1 MAKRTRPW
9 PARNP
14 ICIATL
20 DEHGNAVCACP
31 PTPPAPADES
41 RYDDALGVTL
51 LSLLGRRRFL
61 TAAAGGATSLMLA
74 ACGASQAAN
83 TATTGSSTSAAA
95 VASRSTA
102 LTTSS
107 LASAATTA
115 SSASSSAASALA
127 TTSSAMSTSSS
138 ASLAATSS
146 TTASTTI
153 STSVATTSS
162 ASAAAASSTSGAQW
176 VYVFNVGSQD
186 VTILDAATNK
196 VLATRPLG
204 AAVRWLSDEQRYWDG
219 QRVWTYDFPD
229 NKLEAIA
236 IDPKTVQVVERI
248 DTGTLGPGHS
258 LMLTPDFKSAYVN
271 AAGSNVINVIDVAS
285 KAVRDKIAVN
295 AFPCDCHLTPDGKF
309 GFTPERD
316 ADSVAKFDTSTN
328 KIVKRMDFPKGSKP
342 YMLRVSPD
350 GKEVWVQAAG
360 NNTNNIVDPDAMT
373 ILHSEADGQSPVTN
387 AWSPDGK
394 YVLLTHEKD
403 ETVTVYDAATQ
414 KVLKKITVGQDSTNI
429 GFTPDSKKAFIAVSG
444 ANTVAVIDMTSLTV
458 ITQVKAGKS
467 PQGLIVMPAPEGGLS

>member
-20 DEHGNAVCACP
+20 DDHGNAVCACP
-31 PTPPAPADES
+31 SAPPPAPPQDS
-41 RYDDALGVTL
+41 IYDDALGTTL

-83 TATTGSSTSAAA
+83 AATPGSSTSAGT
-95 VASRSTA
+95 VASRSVATTA
-102 LTTSS
+102 G
-107 LASAATTA
+107 AGTTA
-115 SSASSSAASALA
+115 SSAITTTTGSAIASA
-127 TTSSAMSTSSS
+127 TS
-138 ASLAATSS
+138 
-146 TTASTTI
+146 TASQNTTI
-153 STSVATTSS
+153 STSVATTN
-162 ASAAAASSTSGAQW
+162 SAATVSSTGGAQW

-204 AAVRWLSDEQRYWDG
+204 AAVRWLSNEQRYWDG
-219 QRVWTYDFPD
+219 QHVWTYDFPD
-229 NKLEAIA
+229 NKLVAIA
-236 IDPKTVQVVERI
+236 IDPKTVQVVSRI

-258 LMLTPDFKSAYVN
+258 LMLTPDFKTAYVN
-271 AAGSNVINVIDVAS
+271 AAGSNAINVIDVAT
-285 KAVRDKIAVN
+285 KAVKDKIEVGS
-295 AFPCDCHLTPDGKF
+295 FPCDCHLSPDGKF
-309 GFTPERD
+309 GYTPERD
-316 ADSVAKFDTSTN
+316 QDTVAKFDTSTN
-328 KIVKRMDFPKGSKP
+328 KIIKRMDFPKGSKP

-360 NNTNNIVDPDAMT
+360 NNTNNIVDPDNLT

-403 ETVTVYDAATQ
+403 ETVTVYDAKSQ
-414 KVLKKITVGQDSTNI
+414 KMLKRITVGQDSTNI
-429 GFTPDSKKAFIAVSG
+429 GFTPDGKKAFIAVTG
-444 ANTVAVIDMTSLTV
+444 ANSVAIIDLASLTV
-458 ITQVKAGKS
+458 VTQVPAGKS

>member
-20 DEHGNAVCACP
+20 DDHGNAVCACP
-31 PTPPAPADES
+31 PESPPTPPEES

-51 LSLLGRRRFL
+51 IALLGRRRFL
-61 TAAAGGATSLMLA
+61 TAAAGGATSLVLA

-83 TATTGSSTSAAA
+83 AATPGSSASAAA
-95 VASRSTA
+95 VASSSIA
-102 LTTSS
+102 LTSN
-107 LASAATTA
+107 TA
-115 SSASSSAASALA
+115 SSASAAATATGSAAASL
-127 TTSSAMSTSSS
+127 TSSAGS
-138 ASLAATSS
+138 AAP
-146 TTASTTI
+146 TTAATTI
-153 STSVATTSS
+153 SSSVATTSS
-162 ASAAAASSTSGAQW
+162 AAAAAASSTSGAQW

-204 AAVRWLSDEQRYWDG
+204 AAVRWLSNEQRYWDG
-219 QRVWTYDFPD
+219 QHIWTYDFPN
-229 NKLEAIA
+229 NKLVALA

-258 LMLTPDFKSAYVN
+258 LMLAPDYKTAYVN
-271 AAGSNVINVIDVAS
+271 AAGSNAINVIDVAS
-285 KAVRDKIAVN
+285 KAVRDKIEVGS
-295 AFPCDCHLTPDGKF
+295 FPCDCHLSPDGKF
-309 GFTPERD
+309 GYTPERD
-316 ADSVAKFDTSTN
+316 QDTVAKFDTATN

-360 NNTNNIVDPDAMT
+360 NNTNNIVDPDSLA
-373 ILHSEADGQSPVTN
+373 ILHSEADGQAPVTN

-403 ETVTVYDAATQ
+403 ETVTVYDAKTQ
-414 KVLKKITVGQDSTNI
+414 KMLKKITVGQDSTNI
-429 GFTPDSKKAFIAVSG
+429 GFSPDSKKAFIAVSG
-444 ANTVAVIDMTSLTV
+444 ANSVAVIDLTSLTV
-458 ITQVKAGKS
+458 ITQVPTGKS

>member
-20 DEHGNAVCACP
+20 DEHGNTVCACP
-31 PTPPAPADES
+31 PTPPPAPPEDS

-74 ACGASQAAN
+74 ACGASQTAN
-83 TATTGSSTSAAA
+83 SATPGSSTSTAAA
-95 VASRSTA
+95 ASRSTA
-102 LTTSS
+102 LTGSI
-107 LASAATTA
+107 ASAATTA
-115 SSASSSAASALA
+115 SSTSSSAVSALPM
-127 TTSSAMSTSSS
+127 SSAATATSSS

-146 TTASTTI
+146 ATASTTI

-219 QRVWTYDFPD
+219 QHVWTYDFPD
-229 NKLEAIA
+229 NKLVAIA

-373 ILHSEADGQSPVTN
+373 ILHSEADGKGPVTN

-394 YVLLTHEKD
+394 YVLLTHEGD
-403 ETVTVYDAATQ
+403 ETVTVYDAQTQ
-414 KVLKKITVGQDSTNI
+414 KMVKKITVGQGSSNI
-429 GFTPDSKKAFIAVSG
+429 GFTPDGKTAFIAVSG

-458 ITQVKAGKS
+458 ASQVPAGKS